1 MNIIN
6 KELRM
11 IYLYFSELFKNDYI
25 LSILNICIILITL
38 IVLLDIFNIELKEN
52 INKENI
58 NKKIVYFENFK
69 SSQDKLINKINKD
82 PYDKHILCNNMTNNT
97 CKKSSFCVLLNN
109 NKCVGGDKFGPTYLT
124 NNNKNVDFKYYIHQN
139 KCYGEC
145 QKI

>member
-1 MNIIN
+1 MNIFN
-6 KELRM
+6 KELRI

-25 LSILNICIILITL
+25 LSILNVCIILITI

-58 NKKIVYFENFK
+58 NKEIIYFENFK
-69 SSQDKLINKINKD
+69 SSHDELINKMNQE
-82 PYDKHILCNNMTNNT
+82 PYDKDNICKNMTNNT